1 MNDVATHP
9 APGNDALRVA
19 CLCAG
24 WCRTCDGYRLT
35 FEQVVGDL
43 RERGV
48 VGLWVD
54 VEDDAEMLGAI
65 DIENF
70 PTLLIARGRDEVLFF
85 GPITPQPGTLA
96 RLINAALDGQLS
108 ANAACADQAV
118 RSLAACL
125 QGAAR

>member
-1 MNDVATHP
+1 MNVTRIP
-9 APGNDALRVA
+9 SEQDALKVI
-19 CLCAG
+19 CLCAA

-43 RERGV
+43 LERGV
-48 VGLWVD
+48 VGIWVD
-54 VEDDAEMLGAI
+54 VEDNADMLGSI

-70 PTLLIARGRDEVLFF
+70 PTLLIARASSEVLFF

-96 RLINAALDGQLS
+96 RLINAALDGQLCV
-108 ANAACADQAV
+108 NAVCADPAV

-125 QGAAR
+125 QGAAP